1 MGGIFPGGDQMIFQ
15 GSETV
20 KLKSIVVEDIK
31 KRSLLLQIAAID
43 IRQGTERPYYIAQK
57 GLRPEGIF

>member
-1 MGGIFPGGDQMIFQ
+1 MIFQ